1 MSTCSH
7 CGLPKSVWG
16 QAEAGLRCRCFAAS
30 FAPQDPNR
38 SGQAREFRHL
48 TEDDV
53 RRIVREELARD
64 MEGRKAKLRAFVA
77 EVRGADPDPINAG
90 RTSKE

>member
-30 FAPQDPNR
+30 FAPQDPGR

-48 TEDDV
+48 TEVDV
-53 RRIVREELARD
+53 RRIVREEI
-64 MEGRKAKLRAFVA
+64 ERAMAVHLM
-77 EVRGADPDPINAG
+77 RPHADPINPINAG
-90 RTSKE
+90 RTSKGTP